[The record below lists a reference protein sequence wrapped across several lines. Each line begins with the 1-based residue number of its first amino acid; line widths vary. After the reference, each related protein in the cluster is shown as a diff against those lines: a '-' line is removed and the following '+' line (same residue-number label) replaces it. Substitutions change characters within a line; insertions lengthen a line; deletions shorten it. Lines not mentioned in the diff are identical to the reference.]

1 MDLPQ
6 VSQQRQWPLRTE
18 RSSVILSE
26 AQLNSAVQVWLWGV
40 KLELF
45 FCFWDFKKLA
55 FFDRDQQITPL
66 KINMEHNHGGLEDHF
81 PF

>member
-6 VSQQRQWPLRTE
+6 VGQRQWPLRTE

-40 KLELF
+40 KLEF
-45 FCFWDFKKLA
+45 FWGFGWSA
-55 FFDRDQQITPL
+55 S
-66 KINMEHNHGGLEDHF
+66 G
-81 PF
+81 